1 MWVTAPTLGLKSTKS
16 STLLR
21 NPLVPLW
28 VGIPGILPLT
38 LPLHATPRA
47 GSQTELYGVQMRYST
62 ILKLGVKMCTLVSA
76 TLKPKMLQHSNRIE
90 ALWGVVGGSSVRSG
104 GRWKWGQLP
113 PTWSHAPTTALSI
126 PTMRRSIARG

>member
-16 STLLR
+16 TTLLR
-21 NPLVPLW
+21 TPLVPLW

-62 ILKLGVKMCTLVSA
+62 ILKLRVKMCTLVSV
-76 TLKPKMLQHSNRIE
+76 TLKHKMLQQSGDR
-90 ALWGVVGGSSVRSG
+90 GTVGGCVG
-104 GRWKWGQLP
+104 
-113 PTWSHAPTTALSI
+113 
-126 PTMRRSIARG
+126 